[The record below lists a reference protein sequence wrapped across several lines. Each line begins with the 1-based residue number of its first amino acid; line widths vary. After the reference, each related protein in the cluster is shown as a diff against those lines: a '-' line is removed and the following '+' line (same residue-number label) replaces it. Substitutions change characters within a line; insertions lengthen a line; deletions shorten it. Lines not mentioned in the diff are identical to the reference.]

1 MLSEIIMIKE
11 SRMFFLRKKKKK
23 SPYHT
28 LRKKWTSRHKS
39 VQEQLW
45 ARHAESMHW
54 LVNNTRLIG
63 AGSVGG
69 MMLLSS
75 PAAHHLL
82 LAHNP
87 GSTDSAFMNLDASTF
102 LSSDLYSLLPKDE
115 VRSLTA
121 QEENKVA
128 MILSRDFGFAVSAS
142 LDGKQL
148 NTTYGYI
155 GAEQHLARYPGDTL
169 YTHFDNAYEN
179 AHYADSGMAPGL
191 GAWGYFA
198 SSKDEM
204 TSEENMEEKYYVAV
218 QTFLAPGYADDPT
231 GYNNFFKFRKMLV
244 VNPENGRAVVAVIGD
259 AGPAPW
265 TGKQLGGSPE
275 VMEYLQRVD
284 GAQKGPVL
292 YFFIDDKNNTVPLG
306 PVTMHT
312 N

>member
-1 MLSEIIMIKE
+1 
-11 SRMFFLRKKKKK
+11 MFFLRKKRKKT
-23 SPYHT
+23 SYQT
-28 LRKKWTSRHKS
+28 LHKKWTQRHKS
-39 VQEQLW
+39 TQERLW
-45 ARHAESMHW
+45 ADHAESMHW

-75 PAAHHLL
+75 PASHHLL

-87 GSTDSAFMNLDASTF
+87 NSTQSAYMDLDASTF
-102 LSSDLYSLLPKDE
+102 LSSDLYAVLPKNE
-115 VRSLTA
+115 VRPLTSD
-121 QEENKVA
+121 EENKVA
-128 MILSRDFGFAVSAS
+128 MILSRDFGFAVTPT
-142 LDGKQL
+142 LDGKRL
-148 NTTYGYI
+148 NTTYGLI
-155 GAEQHLARYPGDTL
+155 GAEQHLARYPGDTM

-198 SSKDEM
+198 SAKDTM
-204 TSEENMEEKYYVAV
+204 TPEEDMEEKYYIAV
-218 QTFLAPGYADDPT
+218 QTFLAPGYTENPT
-231 GYNNFFKFRKMLV
+231 EYNKFFKFRKMLV
-244 VNPENGRAVVAVIGD
+244 VNPQNGRAVVAVIGD

-275 VMEYLQRVD
+275 VMDYLQRVD

-306 PVTMHT
+306 PVTM
-312 N
+312 NKN